1 MASNQ
6 IQCEMCSNENAVGYC
21 QTCGY
26 VGETC
31 VNIHKIGKI
40 FQTHTVIMHE
50 AVKLHEDGTKNP
62 NVKLRDIT
70 EERCK
75 QHSTEKAIFLCNIH
89 DSMICGRCLH
99 SGHRPC
105 GEEVVDLLHEV
116 VNIDCEKVN
125 TMKSLLM
132 EVNDEILLLK
142 GEAEHSKENCKKH
155 ADKCVQAC
163 LEFGNKIKQR
173 VDELTS
179 GIREGIKE
187 KHNENLT
194 SYSHITKMCDEK
206 TKWCHN
212 EESKIDDFVDNNMAG
227 RLYLMSR
234 HFEKEV
240 SDARTHLKEI
250 KHKHTF
256 KGFDFK
262 ENTVILKCLF
272 EDFEEVYEQHEEVTG
287 SDDGNSNDVFIS
299 PAKINKTRRELT
311 AVLNQLKQDL
321 DQSEKARTAL
331 CDELKQ
337 VKQDK
342 DNSEKTR
349 KALCDELQKV
359 KQDIDNSEKKR
370 RSLEQELL
378 KAKQDMEKAKKER
391 AELKAHCSQIKDRIN
406 WTQPTGTVNV
416 TVDLGIIHLEFT
428 FPDGIQ
434 TTHHPSPGKPYK
446 GGTFTEHLRGDHWGE
461 LLCRMLKAAFRRGLM
476 FNLRKEGKVVLDGIS
491 LYDRPVYYKFDVTP
505 AYCKYILTLKAEL
518 AAKGVK
524 EADIDP
530 TENLEET
537 FTVDGP

>member
-1 MASNQ
+1 MASKQ
-6 IQCEMCSNENAVGYC
+6 IQCEMCSNEIAVGYC
-21 QTCGY
+21 KTCGY

-31 VNIHKIGKI
+31 VNIHKTGKM

-75 QHSTEKAIFLCNIH
+75 QHPTENAIFLCNIH

-116 VNIDCEKVN
+116 VKIDCEKVN

-132 EVNDEILLLK
+132 EVNDEIMLLK

-163 LEFGNKIKQR
+163 MEFGNKIKQR

-311 AVLNQLKQDL
+311 ALLNQLKQDL

-331 CDELKQ
+331 CVELKQ

-391 AELKAHCSQIKDRIN
+391 AEVNAHGSQIKDRIN

-416 TVDLGIIHLEFT
+416 TVDFGIIHLEFT

-434 TTHHPSPGKPYK
+434 TTHHPSPGSPYK
-446 GGTFTEHLRGDHWGE
+446 GGRFNGRLCNDTEGE
-461 LLCRMLKAAFRRGLM
+461 LLCRMLKAAFRRGMM
-476 FNLRKEGKVVLDGIS
+476 FILGKKEKLSWMASHCMMAVCIQ
-491 LYDRPVYYKFDVTP
+491 VTLNTYVP
-505 AYCKYILTLKAEL
+505 
-518 AAKGVK
+518 
-524 EADIDP
+524 
-530 TENLEET
+530 
-537 FTVDGP
+537 